1 MKAIYPINLT
11 EHQAKCLFKF
21 MAAHNFI
28 QMDSNTMDDVT
39 AFEIQE
45 ALKDAI
51 RNGDETKQ
59 KYIANQNQTANNGR

>member
-1 MKAIYPINLT
+1 MEAIYPLHLK
-11 EHQAKCLFKF
+11 EHQAKSLYKF
-21 MAAHNFI
+21 LAAHNFI

-51 RNGDETKQ
+51 RNGDETKH
-59 KYIANQNQTANNGR
+59 KFITNQNHTPQHGC

>member
-1 MKAIYPINLT
+1 MKAIYPVNLT
-11 EHQAKCLFKF
+11 EIQAKSLFKF

-51 RNGDETKQ
+51 RNGDETKH
-59 KYIANQNQTANNGR
+59 KFIANQNQTPLHGC